1 MGSSGSKID
10 AHKIKAKENNK
21 INKNI
26 KIDESFKINE
36 KKKMKMIE
44 LKNV

>member
-1 MGSSGSKID
+1 MGCGGSKID
-10 AHKIKAKENNK
+10 ADKIKTKENNK

-36 KKKMKMIE
+36 KKKK
-44 LKNV
+44 

>member
-10 AHKIKAKENNK
+10 ADKIKTKENNK

-26 KIDESFKINE
+26 KIDESFKLNE
-36 KKKMKMIE
+36 KKKKMIE